1 MPPRKTSFSPS
12 DLRYMQQALE
22 QARKGLGHTR
32 PNPAVGAV
40 IVKAKQVVAVGY
52 HRKAGKPHAEAEAL
66 ASAKQAASGATLY
79 VTLEPCCH
87 TGRTGPCTQAIIA
100 AGIRKVVVGCRDA
113 NPMVNGG
120 GIEALKKAGIDV
132 QLGCMEAECFELN
145 RAFFCWIQNQ
155 RPLVTLKFAATMDG
169 VIGQFREPNAPP
181 QPLFITGKESLAYAH
196 ELRAM
201 HDAILVGQGTIAAD
215 DPQLTVRL
223 KKVPPGGSRDL
234 LRVVLDSKLRT
245 PVTAKVLANN
255 SDTTAKQ
262 PTLLVSLEPSRKNR
276 PEFLRR
282 KQALEAA
289 GAEVVVVSSDQ
300 TAAIDLNE
308 TLQLLAK
315 RGVQSLLVEGGST
328 VNGSFITWGLVDQL
342 VAFFAPKLAGAGL
355 GVPIT
360 DGLGRGLLAALP
372 LNHMRPRMLGND
384 LVVEARVTRPA
395 VHTHTPR
402 RPAPISSK

>member
-22 QARKGLGHTR
+22 QARKGLGHTH

-40 IVKAKQVVAVGY
+40 IVKGKRVVAVGY

-66 ASAKQAASGATLY
+66 AAAKQDARGATLY

-87 TGRTGPCTQAIIA
+87 TGRTGPCTEAIIS
-100 AGIRKVVVGCRDA
+100 AGIRKVVIGCRDA
-113 NPMVNGG
+113 NPMVDGG
-120 GIEALKKAGIDV
+120 GIEALKKAGIAV
-132 QLGCMEAECFELN
+132 QVGCMEAECFELN
-145 RAFFCWIQNQ
+145 RAFFCWIQKQ
-155 RPLVTLKFAATMDG
+155 RPLVTLKFASTMDG
-169 VIGQFREPNAPP
+169 VIGQFREPNAPA

-201 HDAILVGQGTIAAD
+201 HSAILVGQGTIQAD
-215 DPQLTVRL
+215 DPQLTVRV
-223 KKVPPGGSRDL
+223 KKVPSGGSRDL

-245 PVTAKVLANN
+245 PITAKVV
-255 SDTTAKQ
+255 STITDTTAKL
-262 PTLLVSLEPSRKNR
+262 PTLLVTLEPTRKNR

-289 GAEVVVVSSDQ
+289 GAEVVIVSADQ
-300 TAAIDLNE
+300 TQAIDLNE
-308 TLQLLAK
+308 TLQLLAQ
-315 RGVQSLLVEGGST
+315 RGVQTLLVEGGST

-360 DGLGRGLLAALP
+360 DGLGRGLTAALP
-372 LNHMRPRMLGND
+372 LEQLRPRILGSD
-384 LVVEARVTRPA
+384 LVVEARVSRPA
-395 VHTHTPR
+395 VQAQNPR
-402 RPAPISSK
+402 RPAQN